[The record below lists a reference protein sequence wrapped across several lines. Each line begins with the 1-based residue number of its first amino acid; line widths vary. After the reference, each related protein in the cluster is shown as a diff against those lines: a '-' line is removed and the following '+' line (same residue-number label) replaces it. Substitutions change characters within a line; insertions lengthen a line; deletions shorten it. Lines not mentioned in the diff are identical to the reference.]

1 MKKNAAPALKEQVYK
16 TVKNRLLDQTY
27 KDGQVLTERAL
38 AEELCVS
45 RTPVREAMRQL
56 QKEVISLAKEL
67 SSVVLTKRT

>member
-45 RTPVREAMRQL
+45 RTP
-56 QKEVISLAKEL
+56 
-67 SSVVLTKRT
+67 